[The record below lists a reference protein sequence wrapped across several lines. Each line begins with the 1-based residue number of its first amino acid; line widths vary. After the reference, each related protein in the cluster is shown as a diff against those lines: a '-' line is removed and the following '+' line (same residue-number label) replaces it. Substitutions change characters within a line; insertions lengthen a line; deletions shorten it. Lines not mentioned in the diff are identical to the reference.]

1 MNETLHKVLVIDDER
16 PVLMTVE
23 ALLKRRGFA
32 VQTAATGGAG
42 MQALRRW
49 KPDVILLDLGLPDAD
64 GLDVLKEI
72 RAEHP
77 EVQVLILTANDSL
90 ANAIQSI
97 KLGAFHFI
105 SKPYAAEELLSLM
118 HRALEQRRLQRET
131 VVLKEERAYLSK
143 RLAEVEERSSP
154 VFQSRAMRQIDDLL
168 GRLAPTDANVLLLGE
183 SGVGKEVLAN
193 QVHARSRRSAAP
205 LIKLNCAAF
214 PANMIEAELFGY
226 VRGAFTGAIIDF
238 PGMLSEAKGGTLF
251 LDEIAEMPPDLQA
264 RFLRVLQEREYR
276 PLGSTRV
283 VKADF
288 RLVAATNRPI
298 NEAVRSGA
306 LRQDLYYRLNTFQI
320 EIPPLRER
328 REDIPALVKRFV
340 DQFSHRH
347 GVTCP
352 SVSPEALERLHRHHW
367 PGNIR
372 ELQNTVEYAVIL
384 AEANTIGLKQLPVEF
399 QISPMLREAEA
410 SPDNSLSLEASER
423 QAILRALMENRGNKK
438 RAAEALG
445 IQRPTLYAKL
455 RKYGLLEERV
465 ASVLGDAQDGSS
477 E

>member
-1 MNETLHKVLVIDDER
+1 
-16 PVLMTVE
+16 
-23 ALLKRRGFA
+23 
-32 VQTAATGGAG
+32 
-42 MQALRRW
+42 MQAFRRW
-49 KPDVILLDLGLPDAD
+49 KPDVVLLDLGLPDAD
-64 GLDVLKEI
+64 GLDVLREV
-72 RAEHP
+72 RAENA

-118 HRALEQRRLQRET
+118 RRALEQRRLQQEA
-131 VVLKEERAYLSK
+131 VVLREEHAYLSK
-143 RLAEVEERSSP
+143 KLAEVQERSAP
-154 VFQSRAMRQIDDLL
+154 VFQSRPMRQIQDLL
-168 GRLAPTDANVLLLGE
+168 ERLAPTDANVLLLGE

-193 QVHARSRRSAAP
+193 QIHARSRRSAAP

-214 PANMIEAELFGY
+214 PANMIESELFGY
-226 VRGAFTGAIIDF
+226 MRGAFTGAIIDF
-238 PGMLSEAKGGTLF
+238 PGMLSEARGGTLF

-288 RLVAATNRPI
+288 RLVAATNRPMA
-298 NEAVRSGA
+298 EALRCGA

-340 DQFSHRH
+340 AQFSERH
-347 GVTCP
+347 GVPCP
-352 SVSPEALERLHRHHW
+352 SVTPEALERLHHYHW

-372 ELQNTVEYAVIL
+372 ELQNAVEYAVIL
-384 AEANTIGLKQLPVEF
+384 SESNAIGIKQLPVEL
-399 QISPMLREAEA
+399 QVPAALLSAAPGL
-410 SPDNSLSLEASER
+410 DNCRSLEASER
-423 QAILRALMENRGNKK
+423 QAILRALAESRGNKK

-455 RKYGLLEERV
+455 RKYGILAQAGTVPGER
-465 ASVLGDAQDGSS
+465 
-477 E
+477 